1 MVHHKIIILLF
12 AYKDYCSLFHTNHS
26 PFKLKNSPY
35 SMRVRFSFSSRRTRK
50 IDSHNKHRQ
59 DYPSL
64 AKEVIISSDIVLE
77 ILDARFIKETRNY
90 AMEAFASEHG
100 KVLIYVINKAD

>member
-1 MVHHKIIILLF
+1 
-12 AYKDYCSLFHTNHS
+12 
-26 PFKLKNSPY
+26 
-35 SMRVRFSFSSRRTRK
+35 MRVRFSFSSRRTRK
-50 IDSHNKHRQ
+50 IDGHNEHRQ

-90 AMEAFASEHG
+90 ALEAFAREHS
-100 KVLIYVINKAD
+100 KVLIYVINKSDLFNTKEIIASVILEDTKPYVFLS